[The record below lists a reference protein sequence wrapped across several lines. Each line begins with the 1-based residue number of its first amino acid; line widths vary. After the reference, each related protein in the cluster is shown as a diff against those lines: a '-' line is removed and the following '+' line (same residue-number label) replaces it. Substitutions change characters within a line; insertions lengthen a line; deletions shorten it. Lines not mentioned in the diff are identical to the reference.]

1 MKHYKRSTI
10 MLAAMAAV
18 LIIFLAVGAFL
29 IATLVA

>member
-1 MKHYKRSTI
+1 